1 VTDPTG
7 GVPLVQSPLIL
18 NAEFQTAKNR
28 LLKNLELSDHGGFS
42 QQRDDDVQGLEE
54 RLSTIKP
61 WKSYSM
67 YEREETTSYGVLPDT
82 LRRNQNRIG

>member
-1 VTDPTG
+1 M
-7 GVPLVQSPLIL
+7 QSPIIFIT
-18 NAEFQTAKNR
+18 EFQTAKSR
-28 LLKNLELSDHGGFS
+28 LLKNFGSSDHGGFS
-42 QQRDDDVQGLEE
+42 QERTGGAQGREE
-54 RLSTIKP
+54 RISIFRP

>member
-1 VTDPTG
+1 M
-7 GVPLVQSPLIL
+7 QSLLIL
-18 NAEFQTAKNR
+18 IAEFQTAKSR
-28 LLKNLELSDHGGFS
+28 LLKNFGLSDHGDLS
-42 QQRDDDVQGLEE
+42 EERNDDDAQGREK
-54 RLSTIKP
+54 RLSILKP

>member
-1 VTDPTG
+1 M
-7 GVPLVQSPLIL
+7 QSLLIL
-18 NAEFQTAKNR
+18 IAEFQTAKSR
-28 LLKNLELSDHGGFS
+28 LLKNFGLSDHGDFS
-42 QQRDDDVQGLEE
+42 EERNDDDAQRREK
-54 RLSTIKP
+54 RLSILKP

>member
-1 VTDPTG
+1 M
-7 GVPLVQSPLIL
+7 QSALIFI
-18 NAEFQTAKNR
+18 ADFQTAKSR
-28 LLKNLELSDHGGFS
+28 ILKNFELSDHGGFS
-42 QQRDDDVQGLEE
+42 QERNDGAQDREE
-54 RLSTIKP
+54 WLSILKP